1 MVKKG
6 GIGPVALN
14 YNVVAPHILSLA
26 FVIYRVFIIVFVK
39 KKLNSFINLC
49 NIIE

>member
-26 FVIYRVFIIVFVK
+26 FVIYRVFIIVLV
-39 KKLNSFINLC
+39 KKLNSFVNLC